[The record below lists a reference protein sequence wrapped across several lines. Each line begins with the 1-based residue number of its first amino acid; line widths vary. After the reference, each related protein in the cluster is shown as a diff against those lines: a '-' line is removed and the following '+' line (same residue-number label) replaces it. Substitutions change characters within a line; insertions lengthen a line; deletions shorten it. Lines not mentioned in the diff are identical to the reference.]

1 MASDMRASERLR
13 KKPRIS
19 QAIRIAHTV
28 HPLTLDTQARNHKNK
43 LQTTKHNIFN
53 WAELPG
59 ELKNRVYDYVLTTRK
74 TIRIRKSESASDV
87 PTLRRHIDAND
98 KKSRQ
103 LTSNLL
109 LVNKKTYN
117 EGAPL
122 LYQNRLSFKDSFALY
137 LFLHRLNSKQKQW
150 IHHITLEFM
159 TGKGFIQPTFD
170 LLIGTS
176 NIKTMTI
183 RDFSEKSPGFNIAT
197 RLYCAAYNW
206 LEAVGKE
213 KGDPY
218 AALALIKISDN
229 AAVPPGSWAISRFEI
244 RGARR
249 KVYQALREKLSAQK

>member
-1 MASDMRASERLR
+1 MTQE
-13 KKPRIS
+13 
-19 QAIRIAHTV
+19 IRIAQTV
-28 HPLTLDTQARNHKNK
+28 ILLTLDTQAKSHKSE
-43 LQTTKHNIFN
+43 LQMTKHNTFN

-98 KKSRQ
+98 KKSCQ

-122 LYQNRLSFKDSFALY
+122 LYQNRLSFKDSFALH

-150 IHHITLEFM
+150 VHHITLEFM
-159 TGKGFIQPTFD
+159 TGKSFIQPTFD

-183 RDFSEKSPGFNIAT
+183 GDFSERSPGLNIAT

-244 RGARR
+244 RRARR
-249 KVYQALREKLSAQK
+249 KVYRALREKLSAQK